1 LITKYLYKNKEN
13 EMKKIINLLLV
24 VVAMTTFASP
34 IFANGMKEESKS
46 LKVGLMPAVDIA
58 PILLAEKNGYFD
70 ELGLEVELEI
80 YTNAQNRQTALQTN
94 AIDGAMTDIV
104 ALITNN
110 AEGFG
115 LKGVLSTDGMF
126 PLLVNPKHVDD
137 KDIKVGTM
145 EISVSNY
152 LVEQYL
158 GSEYNFQKV
167 YINAIPTR
175 MEAIGTGDIE
185 RGLIPE
191 PLASIGEMNG
201 LVKVVYDGI
210 PKESLDIMAFTD
222 KAISEKANSIQLFT
236 QAYSKAVAEIQ
247 YNPELAK
254 DVLMETITT
263 LPPQIRD
270 SITLPDYKDASL
282 PSDEFINE
290 LIEWTSNLVGKTY
303 EITPDEIL
311 DRRFV
316 K

>member
-1 LITKYLYKNKEN
+1 
-13 EMKKIINLLLV
+13 MKKLMSVLLV
-24 VVAMTTFASP
+24 VVTVAVLASP
-34 IFANGMKEESKS
+34 VFANGTKEETKT
-46 LKVGLMPAVDIA
+46 LKIGLMPAVDIA
-58 PILLAEKNGYFD
+58 PILLAEKNGYFE

-94 AIDGAMTDIV
+94 EIDGAMTDIV

-110 AEGFG
+110 AAGFV

-137 KDIKVGTM
+137 KDIKVGMM

-158 GSEYNFQKV
+158 GSEYNYKKV

-175 MEAIGTGDIE
+175 LEAIGTGDIE

-191 PLASIGEMNG
+191 PVASIGEMKG
-201 LVKVVYDGI
+201 LIKVVYDGI
-210 PKESLDIMAFTD
+210 PSESLDIMAFTE
-222 KAISEKANSIQLFT
+222 KAISEKYKSIELFT
-236 QAYSKAVAEIQ
+236 KAYSKAIADIQ
-247 YNPELAK
+247 KDSSLAR

-263 LPPQIRD
+263 LPPQVKD
-270 SITLPDYKDASL
+270 SITLPVYKDASL
-282 PSDEFINE
+282 PSDKFINE
-290 LIEWTSNLVGKTY
+290 LIEWTGNLLDKTY
-303 EITPDEIL
+303 EITPDDIL

>member
-1 LITKYLYKNKEN
+1 
-13 EMKKIINLLLV
+13 
-24 VVAMTTFASP
+24 VAIFASP
-34 IFANGMKEESKS
+34 VFANGTKEETKS
-46 LKVGLMPAVDIA
+46 LKIGLLPAVDIA
-58 PILLAEKNGYFD
+58 PILLAEKNGYFK
-70 ELGLEVELEI
+70 ELGLAVDIQI

-94 AIDGAMTDIV
+94 EIDGAMTDIV

-110 AEGFG
+110 AAGFG

-126 PLLVNPKHVDD
+126 PLLVNPNHVDD
-137 KDIKVGTM
+137 KDIKVGMM

-158 GSEYNFQKV
+158 GDEYNYKKV

-175 MEAIGTGDIE
+175 LEAISTGVIE

-191 PLASIGEMNG
+191 PLASIGELNG
-201 LVKVVYDGI
+201 LIKVVYDGI
-210 PKESLDIMAFTD
+210 PSESLDIMAFTD
-222 KAISEKANSIQLFT
+222 KAISEKATSIELFT
-236 QAYSKAVAEIQ
+236 KAYSKAIADIQ
-247 YNPELAK
+247 KDPSLAR
-254 DVLMETITT
+254 DVLMENIST

-270 SITLPDYKDASL
+270 SITLPDYKDTSL

-290 LIEWTSNLVGKTY
+290 LIEWTGNLLGKTY
-303 EITPDEIL
+303 EITPDDIL

>member
-1 LITKYLYKNKEN
+1 MRKKLIT
-13 EMKKIINLLLV
+13 IALV
-24 VVAMTTFASP
+24 MISAAAL
-34 IFANGMKEESKS
+34 FANGIKEQPKS

-58 PILLAEKNGYFD
+58 PILLAEKNGYFE
-70 ELGLEVELEI
+70 ELGLDVEIQI
-80 YTNAQNRQTALQTN
+80 YTDAQNRQTALQTN
-94 AIDGAMTDIV
+94 SIDGAMTDIV

-110 AEGFG
+110 AEGFD
-115 LKGVLSTDGMF
+115 LKGVFSTDGMF

-158 GSEYNFQKV
+158 GDDYNYEKV
-167 YINAIPTR
+167 YINSIPTR
-175 MEAIGTGDIE
+175 LQAIATGDVQ

-191 PLASIGEMNG
+191 PVASIGEMNG

-210 PKESLDIMAFTD
+210 PSESLDIMAFTG
-222 KAISEKANSIQLFT
+222 KAISEKASSIQLFT
-236 QAYSKAVAEIQ
+236 EAYKKAVVEIQ
-247 YNPELAK
+247 KDPSLAR
-254 DVLMETITT
+254 DVLMESIST
-263 LPPQIRD
+263 LPPQVRD
-270 SITLPDYKDASL
+270 SITLPEYTDASL
-282 PSDEFINE
+282 PSDAFINE
-290 LIEWTSNLVGKTY
+290 LIDWTSNLVGKTY